1 MTENTLPKKALLLWR
16 IRIFLLGIF
25 LFAICLYFWTTF
37 RWAVSVATVIGLL
50 VLFMLFWYLPRFIS
64 SYKITIQ
71 ESAVVIKSGV
81 FIKSIHVMPFSRMI
95 YTQTFTTPLAKKMGL
110 TAVTLK
116 AARSRIF
123 LPEMTKEDAKAFIHA
138 IGGEK

>member
-1 MTENTLPKKALLLWR
+1 
-16 IRIFLLGIF
+16 
-25 LFAICLYFWTTF
+25 
-37 RWAVSVATVIGLL
+37 
-50 VLFMLFWYLPRFIS
+50 
-64 SYKITIQ
+64 
-71 ESAVVIKSGV
+71 
-81 FIKSIHVMPFSRMI
+81 MPFTRMI

>member
-1 MTENTLPKKALLLWR
+1 MIENTLPKKALLLWR

-25 LFAICLYFWTTF
+25 LFAICLYFCTTF

-50 VLFMLFWYLPRFIS
+50 VLFMLFWYLPRFIN

-81 FIKSIHVMPFSRMI
+81 LIKSIHVMPFSRMI